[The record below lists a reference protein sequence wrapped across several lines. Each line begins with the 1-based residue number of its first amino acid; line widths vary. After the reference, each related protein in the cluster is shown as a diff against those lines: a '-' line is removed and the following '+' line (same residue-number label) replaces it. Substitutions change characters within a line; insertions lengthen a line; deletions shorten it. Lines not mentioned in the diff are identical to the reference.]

1 MSDEAAGYV
10 LAHGGDHAERR
21 RLELLERFHGPLT
34 ISELG
39 AIPIGPGWRCLEAGA
54 GAGLTT
60 QWLAERIIPGG
71 RVLAID
77 IETQW
82 LAPLQNE
89 TIEVRRGDITAI
101 ALPLKSFDLVLA
113 RMLLLHLPDPAQ
125 TCEQLVATAAP
136 GGSVVIQD
144 ADFTAVALQDATDAE
159 AEGIDVMTKTMSV
172 AGVHIALAPQLGDL
186 LQAAGAELQDVRQS
200 HRPATAVRP
209 RRSSQPLRWTAS
221 ESAPYSP
228 ARATL
233 RLMRRS
239 PHSTTRNDGS
249 PDRPSGS
256 SAPPPCSHVRRR
268 YRTQKLASSRLKHS
282 SPRRLTPSSSST
294 TSRGSGRP
302 SSSATAS
309 LIGICGVAVGTLAS
323 A

>member
-186 LQAAGAELQDVRQS
+186 LQAAGAELQDVRSEPSPGHGGQTAALITALTLDRFRERGVLAGTS
-200 HRPATAVRP
+200 NSAIDAAIAALNDPERRFTGPTQWIVRATA
-209 RRSSQPLRWTAS
+209 L
-221 ESAPYSP
+221 
-228 ARATL
+228 
-233 RLMRRS
+233 
-239 PHSTTRNDGS
+239 
-249 PDRPSGS
+249 
-256 SAPPPCSHVRRR
+256 
-268 YRTQKLASSRLKHS
+268 
-282 SPRRLTPSSSST
+282 
-294 TSRGSGRP
+294 
-302 SSSATAS
+302 
-309 LIGICGVAVGTLAS
+309 
-323 A
+323 